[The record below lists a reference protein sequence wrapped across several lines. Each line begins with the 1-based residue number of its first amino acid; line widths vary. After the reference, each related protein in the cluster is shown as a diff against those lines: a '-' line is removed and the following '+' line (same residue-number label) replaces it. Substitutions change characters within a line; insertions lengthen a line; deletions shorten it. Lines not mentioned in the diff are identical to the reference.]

1 MVEVT
6 QHGLSRLDSWTVHN
20 FGKLCHWDLF
30 SWMSRKRV
38 TYFWGFT
45 LYLQW
50 EIGQKWYLVIT
61 FDWGV
66 LGQRV
71 WTWLFMKTPEI
82 ASVVNFSEQ
91 IRERIKLHI
100 LLFYSLI
107 TNSTYSFNCDYATA
121 WKIEFLWQQLS
132 GLQTISI
139 FGNCI
144 VLRVSCEFIT

>member
-1 MVEVT
+1 MD
-6 QHGLSRLDSWTVHN
+6 Q
-20 FGKLCHWDLF
+20 KLDLF
-30 SWMSRKRV
+30 
-38 TYFWGFT
+38 
-45 LYLQW
+45 
-50 EIGQKWYLVIT
+50 IT

-91 IRERIKLHI
+91 ISEWIKLHF